1 MKKVLFIVLVLSLL
15 VSCLPALP
23 PSEEAK
29 TPVSQPVVVE
39 NTSVQQ
45 QVLFTCWDNSTAS
58 DEASCPAKQTNVVL
72 EPPVKDVQ
80 PGRQFLNDARSKFK
94 GHAYLLSDRMVI
106 VYQNKSR
113 HYFSDIE
120 LVENRQP
127 ITDIYFDL
135 ENQTAVGY
143 CSLDRES
150 DMEDGD
156 FEFERSE
163 CKSFIDVAVP
173 LDFKKVQ
180 VKGPLDYLEQY
191 ADRLPTRVEDNIQ
204 TISIGGNSKS
214 IQPSLHYDDAGKSVI
229 LRLDKR
235 YHVPLKIEYGD
246 GSSVDF
252 RETYVDVMV
261 LDGKQEKITAAW
273 VTYQNVSDFWKKE
286 GSK

>member
-1 MKKVLFIVLVLSLL
+1 MVLSLL

-23 PSEEAK
+23 ASEEPKSA
-29 TPVSQPVVVE
+29 PVAPAPVAE
-39 NTSVQQ
+39 QNTTVAAP
-45 QVLFTCWDNSTAS
+45 VLFTCWDNSTVS
-58 DEASCPAKQTNVVL
+58 DEASCPVKQAKVVME
-72 EPPVKDVQ
+72 EPVQDLQ
-80 PGRQFLNDARSKFK
+80 PGREFLNEARSKFK

-106 VYQNKSR
+106 VYQNRSR
-113 HYFSDIE
+113 HFFSEIE
-120 LVENRQP
+120 LVNNRQP
-127 ITDIYFDL
+127 ITDIFFDL

-143 CSLDRES
+143 CNIDRES

-163 CKSFIDVAVP
+163 CKGFIDVAVP
-173 LDFKKVQ
+173 LEYAKVQ

-191 ADRLPTRVEDNIQ
+191 ADRMPTRVENNIQ

-214 IQPSLHYDDAGKSVI
+214 IQPSLHYDDAGKTVI

-235 YHVPLKIEYGD
+235 YHIPLKIEFGD

-261 LDGKQEKITAAW
+261 LDGKQEKITPAW